1 MTETTTPER
10 IDHEA
15 SVERYFRFWNAATP
29 EEQRRLAA
37 ETFTSDLEYHAP
49 VGVLV
54 GAQAL
59 IDFHD
64 EFVAHMGG
72 ASLKRH
78 GEVQAHHDR
87 ARLSWEIEVDGRE
100 EPFAAGTDVLEFAA
114 DGRISSISSF
124 LDRAPEG
131 FDPHAHE

>member
-1 MTETTTPER
+1 MTQTATPDR

-15 SVERYFRFWNAATP
+15 AVERYFRFWNAETP

-37 ETFTSDLEYHAP
+37 ETFTSDVEYHAP

-54 GAQAL
+54 GSQAL

-64 EFVAHMGG
+64 QFVGHVGG
-72 ASLKRH
+72 AALRRH
-78 GEVQAHHDR
+78 GGVQAHHDR
-87 ARLSWEIEVDGRE
+87 ARLAWEIEVHGRE
-100 EPFAAGTDVLEFAA
+100 EPFAAGTDVLALTA

-131 FDPHAHE
+131 FDPAAHH